1 MKGYNLLINGEMVA
15 GTSTMPVLN
24 PATEEVLT
32 DCPRSS
38 EGQLNEAVRAA
49 KNAFSSWSQT
59 QIQERKEIVLK
70 IADIVEANAQE
81 LAQIL
86 TEEQGKPI
94 GDATGEVYGM
104 AAFCRY
110 FASLD
115 LPVKLIEDS
124 DGRKVEAHR
133 TPLGVVGAIVPWN
146 FPLILLAFKLP
157 PALIA
162 GNTIVIKPAPTTPL
176 STLRVAELIKDVAP
190 PGVINVITD
199 LNDLGAALTAHPDV
213 RKISFTGSTATG
225 AKVMAGAAG
234 LLKRITLELGGN
246 DAGIVLNDV
255 DPKEAAPKLFNS
267 AFQNTGQVCIAMK
280 RLYVHE
286 DIYDEM
292 CDELA
297 TLANETVIGNGL
309 EQGTKLGPLNNK
321 MQFDKVKALIEEA
334 KTDGN
339 VIAGGEVPDQA
350 GYFIRPTIVRD
361 IEEGSRL
368 VDEEQ
373 FGPVLPV
380 MKFSDEKDAVER
392 ANATQ
397 WGLGGSVWSSDL
409 DKAYALAEKM
419 EAGTIWINK
428 HSELDPT
435 IPFGGSNQSGLGKE
449 LGSEGLEEFTQLK
462 IINMAKA

>member
-1 MKGYNLLINGEMVA
+1 MH
-15 GTSTMPVLN
+15 VLN

-38 EGQLNEAVRAA
+38 EEQLNEAVRAA
-49 KNAFSSWSQT
+49 KEAFSSWSQT
-59 QIQERKEIVLK
+59 TIKDRKEIVLK

-115 LPVKLIEDS
+115 LPVKVIEDS
-124 DGRKVEAHR
+124 DGRKVEAHHA
-133 TPLGVVGAIVPWN
+133 PLGVVGAIVPWN

-292 CDELA
+292 CEELA
-297 TLANETVIGNGL
+297 SLANETVIGNGL

-321 MQFDKVKALIEEA
+321 MQFDKVKELIEEA
-334 KTDGN
+334 KSDGN
-339 VIAGGEVPDQA
+339 VIAGGEVPDQP

-380 MKFSDEKDAVER
+380 MKFSDENDAVER

-409 DKAYALAEKM
+409 GRAYALAEKM

-449 LGSEGLEEFTQLK
+449 LGAEGLEEFTQLK

>member
-1 MKGYNLLINGEMVA
+1 MVA

-38 EGQLNEAVRAA
+38 EEQLNQAVQAA

-321 MQFDKVKALIEEA
+321 MQFDKVKELIEEA

-339 VIAGGEVPDQA
+339 VIAGGEVPDQP

-380 MKFSDEKDAVER
+380 MKFSDEEDAVER

-449 LGSEGLEEFTQLK
+449 LGAEGLEEFTQLK

>member
-38 EGQLNEAVRAA
+38 EEQLNQAVQAA

-246 DAGIVLNDV
+246 DAGIVLDDV

-339 VIAGGEVPDQA
+339 VIAGGEVPDQP

-380 MKFSDEKDAVER
+380 MKFSDEEDAVER

>member
-38 EGQLNEAVRAA
+38 EEQLNQAVQAA

-115 LPVKLIEDS
+115 LPVKVIEDS

-321 MQFDKVKALIEEA
+321 MQFDKVKELIEEA

>member
-1 MKGYNLLINGEMVA
+1 MSKYSLLINGELVPGA
-15 GTSTMPVLN
+15 STMHVIN
-24 PATEEVLT
+24 PATEEALAE
-32 DCPRSS
+32 CPRSS
-38 EGQLNEAVRAA
+38 EEQLNEAVQAA
-49 KNAFSSWSQT
+49 KEAFPSWSQT
-59 QIQERKEIVLK
+59 KIKDRKEIVSK

-115 LPVKLIEDS
+115 LPVKVIEDS
-124 DGRKVEAHR
+124 DGRKVEAHHA
-133 TPLGVVGAIVPWN
+133 PLGVVGAIVPWN

-176 STLRVAELIKDVAP
+176 STLRVAELIRDVAP

-292 CDELA
+292 CEELA
-297 TLANETVIGNGL
+297 SLANETVIGNGL

-321 MQFDKVKALIEEA
+321 MQFDKVKELIEEA
-334 KTDGN
+334 KSDGN
-339 VIAGGEVPDQA
+339 VIAGGEVPDQP

-380 MKFSDEKDAVER
+380 MKFSDENDAVER

-409 DKAYALAEKM
+409 GRAYALAEKM

-449 LGSEGLEEFTQLK
+449 LGAEGLEEFTQLK

>member
-1 MKGYNLLINGEMVA
+1 MVA

-24 PATEEVLT
+24 PATEELLT

-38 EGQLNEAVRAA
+38 EEQLNQAVQAA

-321 MQFDKVKALIEEA
+321 MQFDKVKELIEEA

-339 VIAGGEVPDQA
+339 VIAGGEVPDQP

-361 IEEGSRL
+361 IKEGSRL

-449 LGSEGLEEFTQLK
+449 LGAEGLEEFTQLK